1 MKRLQN
7 GSRGLA
13 IDATPTLIRPRTSF
27 REEPTLKTTNTDGG
41 RTSAKQSKTA
51 TEKSTRGKLK
61 LQATVPSLQTI
72 LYRQSALTTMAILTY
87 DQYFDH
93 VLAQLSDG
101 NVRTVSEICEA
112 VATRTGLTE
121 EERAVAVGTGEAKYR
136 NRVRWSLVHLYKA
149 GMVAREGRGRYKI
162 TDRGA
167 EALASGERVDRNYLL
182 RFPEYRE
189 YVEADKT

>member
-1 MKRLQN
+1 
-7 GSRGLA
+7 
-13 IDATPTLIRPRTSF
+13 
-27 REEPTLKTTNTDGG
+27 
-41 RTSAKQSKTA
+41 
-51 TEKSTRGKLK
+51 
-61 LQATVPSLQTI
+61 
-72 LYRQSALTTMAILTY
+72 MAILTY
-87 DQYFDH
+87 DQYFGH

-112 VATRTGLTE
+112 VAARTGLTE

-167 EALASGERVDRNYLL
+167 EALASGERVDRGYLL

-189 YVEADKT
+189 YVETERRQESDSPSVRGSDAPPARDSPSTLRISLPILSMSPTTRAFPMAK